1 MKKTIMTSVCA
12 LLLVLLCVGCFG
24 KKDGN
29 TQQARSTKDHTAI
42 ILVDLQNDFT
52 MVNNGT
58 LPVGVAYKGTDQ
70 NLNKDS
76 KHHSDQAYIDYVVSA
91 QKFFKQQGFYT
102 IATMDWHGEGSKTFA
117 SNHVDVEE
125 YGDIKYDNG
134 KPGKAWPDHCVKNTD
149 GAKIVKEL
157 AGLYDE
163 TVKKGKDDSCEC
175 YSGFKDDNNAE
186 TKLDSVLQDLKAEKV
201 YVSGLALDYCVAE
214 TAKHAKEKGYD
225 VTVVVDL
232 CRSVD
237 EKTEAAQR
245 EEMERLGIRLMNFAD
260 LKKEILGT

>member
-58 LPVGVAYKGTDQ
+58 LPVGGQYKGADK

-76 KHHSDQAYIDYVVSA
+76 KHHSDQAYIAYVVSA
-91 QKFFKQQGFYT
+91 QKFFKKQGFYT
-102 IATMDWHGEGSKTFA
+102 IATMDWHGKGSKTFK
-117 SNHVDVEE
+117 SNHDSVGKD
-125 YGDIKYDNG
+125 DAITYDNG
-134 KPGKAWPDHCVKNTD
+134 KSGKAWPNHCVQNTD
-149 GAKIVKEL
+149 GAKVVKEL

-175 YSGFKDDNNAE
+175 YSGFKDDNDAE
-186 TKLDSVLQDLKAEKV
+186 TELDSVLKDLKAKKV
-201 YVSGLALDYCVAE
+201 IVFGLAFDYCVAA
-214 TAKHAKEKGYD
+214 TAMDAKEKGYD

-232 CRSVD
+232 CRSVN
-237 EKTEAAQR
+237 EKEEAKKR
-245 EEMERLGIRLMNFAD
+245 KEMEGLGIRLINFAA
-260 LKKEILGT
+260 LKDEILGT

>member
-12 LLLVLLCVGCFG
+12 LLLMPLCVGCFG

-29 TQQARSTKDHTAI
+29 TQQAKSTKDHTAI

-52 MVNNGT
+52 MENKGT
-58 LPVGVAYKGTDQ
+58 LPVGGQYKGADK

-91 QKFFKQQGFYT
+91 QKFFKKQGFYT
-102 IATMDWHGEGSKTFA
+102 IATMDWHGKGSKTFA
-117 SNHVDVEE
+117 SNHGVEE
-125 YGDIKYDNG
+125 LTKIKYDNE
-134 KPGKAWPDHCVKNTD
+134 KPGIAWPDHCVKNTD
-149 GAKIVKEL
+149 GAKVVKEL

-175 YSGFKDDNNAE
+175 YSGFKDDNDAE
-186 TKLDSVLQDLKAEKV
+186 TELDSVLKDLKAKKV
-201 YVSGLALDYCVAE
+201 IVFGLAFDYCVAA
-214 TAKHAKEKGYD
+214 TAMDAKEKGYD

-232 CRSVD
+232 CRSVN
-237 EKTEAAQR
+237 EKEEAKKR
-245 EEMERLGIRLMNFAD
+245 TRMEGLGIRLINFAD

>member
-12 LLLVLLCVGCFG
+12 LLLMPLCVGCFG

-29 TQQARSTKDHTAI
+29 TQQTRSTKDHTVI

-58 LPVGVAYKGTDQ
+58 LPVGVEYKGADK

-76 KHHSDQAYIDYVVSA
+76 KHHSDQAYIEYVVSA
-91 QKFFKQQGFYT
+91 QKFFKKQGFYT
-102 IATMDWHGEGSKTFA
+102 IATMDWHGKGSKTFA
-117 SNHVDVEE
+117 SNHGVEE
-125 YGDIKYDNG
+125 LTKIKYDNG
-134 KPGKAWPDHCVKNTD
+134 KPGIAWPDHCVKNTD

-157 AGLYDE
+157 AGLYDK

-175 YSGFKDDNNAE
+175 YSGFKDDNGAE
-186 TKLDSVLQDLKAEKV
+186 TELDSVLKDQKAEKV
-201 YVSGLALDYCVAE
+201 IVAGLAFDYCVAA
-214 TAKHAKEKGYD
+214 TAIDAKEKGYD